1 MLILSVITT
10 TTAVFGMKRV
20 VTQERLYTPLNE
32 VYLLKG
38 TKVSYEEIYAK
49 EGYSR
54 AELRQALATYLHDK
68 LRISG
73 YFHYEK
79 KSDYE

>member
-1 MLILSVITT
+1 
-10 TTAVFGMKRV
+10 
-20 VTQERLYTPLNE
+20 
-32 VYLLKG
+32 LLKG
-38 TKVSYEEIYAK
+38 TKVSFEEIYPK

-54 AELRQALATYLHDK
+54 AELRKALATYLHDK